1 MKKTKTKDYKWSIK
15 TKELPEKDREV
26 ICVLEDEEIIKI
38 NKEKVLTYDEKYSNF
53 VEQYFGKT
61 HPKKVKTFNKI
72 VGLTRGVIARWA
84 ITKVYVS

>member
-15 TKELPEKDREV
+15 TKELP
-26 ICVLEDEEIIKI
+26 

-72 VGLTRGVIARWA
+72 VGLTRGVIAR
-84 ITKVYVS
+84 